1 MEPRYEVFSER
12 GQKIAPKKVH
22 QKMCEAYVMAF
33 IKTNGRGI
41 FAADHD
47 LLNLRPRTLPGLI
60 LTKY

>member
-12 GQKIAPKKVH
+12 GQKIAPQKVH
-22 QKMCEAYVMAF
+22 NVWMCEAYVMAF

-47 LLNLRPRTLPGLI
+47 L
-60 LTKY
+60 